1 MSKKIIVVN
10 MENNMIVKTKNGKIR
25 GDKEEN
31 GIIAFKGIN
40 YAKSPVKD
48 LRFKPPVPIE
58 SWDGVLDGTNFGPYV
73 PQPPPLMPN
82 PLLDS
87 LVKKEDNCLS
97 LNIWTPALDDKKR
110 PVMFYIH
117 GGALET
123 GNGALYNGQ
132 FLSKRGDIVVV
143 TINYRLGALGF
154 LYVPGKTANVG
165 FLDQVLALKWVKDNV
180 EYFGGDSENITI
192 FGESAGGLSVSCLM
206 TMPAAKGLFQRG
218 IIESNVANFFGHKP
232 ADGEKFNIR
241 MFATV
246 GVEYGDLDAMRKIPV
261 EKLVEVYSKTQS
273 EFLFTNFYPPYVDGD
288 VLPMHPY
295 EAIQKGIAKDFEI
308 LAGTNE
314 DEHKL
319 FAAMDPTAMNA
330 DEKKLQENFRV
341 TLSNLGQKDA
351 KIEEFI
357 DLYKRKVS
365 EKPSTSPLE
374 VISEFQTDYF
384 FRIPVSRYMGEQSV
398 HQPNLYLYNFSWKTP
413 SMGGVLGACHALEIP
428 FVWGSLLDIDMGWLP
443 KKTEEME
450 ILSSQIMDCWIN
462 FARSGNPNHKGI
474 PNWPKYNKKNR
485 STLIFDKNITVVD
498 DPKRETRIIWDAI
511 Q

>member
-1 MSKKIIVVN
+1 MIKKIIVVN
-10 MENNMIVKTKNGKIR
+10 MEKEMIAKTKNGKIR
-25 GDKEEN
+25 GEKEEN
-31 GIIAFKGIN
+31 GMITYKGIY

-87 LVKKEDNCLS
+87 LIKKEDNCLS

-165 FLDQVLALKWVKDNV
+165 LLDQVLALKWVKDNV

-192 FGESAGGLSVSCLM
+192 FGESAGGLSVSCLI

-218 IIESNVANFFGHKP
+218 IIESNVASLFGHNP
-232 ADGEKFNIR
+232 VEGEKFNKKL
-241 MFATV
+241 FSAV
-246 GVEYGDLDAMRKIPV
+246 GVDYGDLEAMRKIQV
-261 EKLVEVYSKTQS
+261 KDLVDAFKNTQS
-273 EFLFTNFYPPYVDGD
+273 EFIFAEYYPPYVDGD
-288 VLPMHPY
+288 VLPLHPF
-295 EAIQKGIAKDFEI
+295 EAIQKGLAKDFEI
-308 LAGTNE
+308 LAGSNE
-314 DEHKL
+314 DEFKL
-319 FAAMDPTAMNA
+319 FTLMDPNA
-330 DEKKLQENFRV
+330 KNANEKHLHENFRLV
-341 TLSNLGQKDA
+341 LTNLDQNEA
-351 KIEEFI
+351 KIKEFI
-357 DLYKRKVS
+357 ESYKKIVGES
-365 EKPSTSPLE
+365 SSIPLA
-374 VISEFQTDYF
+374 VIEEFQTDYI
-384 FRIPVSRYMGEQSV
+384 FRIPLLKYLEEQCV
-398 HQPNLYLYNFSWKTP
+398 HQPNLYLYRFSWKTP

-443 KKTEEME
+443 KKTEEMD
-450 ILSSQIMDCWIN
+450 ILSSQMMDCWIN
-462 FARSGNPNHKGI
+462 FARSGNPNHKSI